1 MVEGGVM
8 RMPTPPLLT
17 HNNREF
23 VDFEKSNEVDQRAE
37 TFGTVE
43 AFLNKYADPKLA
55 TPIKTVPLQILES
68 NFIIYASQL

>member
-1 MVEGGVM
+1 
-8 RMPTPPLLT
+8 MPTPPLLT

-55 TPIKTVPLQILES
+55 APIKTVYLLS
-68 NFIIYASQL
+68 NRICAKKFQV